1 LKQFDIKLMDLFKQF
16 WPAMDEEAKIRAWN
30 VAAFATKHDIFG
42 KELWEKLSPKIL
54 SEQHFKSE
62 KLGLSGVIDMIE
74 VYDNIVYV
82 PIELKTGMVPDGNNA
97 MWPGH
102 RMQLAV
108 YLMLLEDSGKSVSE
122 GVLKYKGSDEKRVLM
137 LNTLLKEEV
146 LDLVNQ
152 VNKLIKGFDIPEKT
166 DNKKKC
172 IKCSFKEVCYDD
184 EKMEKLVQES
194 RKNKS

>member
-1 LKQFDIKLMDLFKQF
+1 
-16 WPAMDEEAKIRAWN
+16 
-30 VAAFATKHDIFG
+30 
-42 KELWEKLSPKIL
+42 
-54 SEQHFKSE
+54 
-62 KLGLSGVIDMIE
+62 MIE